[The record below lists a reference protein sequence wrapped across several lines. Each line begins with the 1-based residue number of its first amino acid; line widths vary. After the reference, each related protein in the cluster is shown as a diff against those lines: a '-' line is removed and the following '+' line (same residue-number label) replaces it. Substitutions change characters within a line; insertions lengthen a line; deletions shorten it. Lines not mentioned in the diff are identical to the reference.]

1 MSSEPFHPLPDSTQV
16 HVDRLLGAQVGEYQV
31 TDRVCEGRLGTI
43 YAAQQPATG
52 KQVTLEALRAERI
65 GNDEEARAANAIGC
79 RGIAT
84 VLGFGELPD
93 GRRYRVMERLEGESL
108 DQVMQRR
115 GRLSPSE
122 TSKLLDQVAVVL
134 EAAHAWGIVHGNL
147 GFSSVFLVRAEV
159 KLVDFGL
166 ANRSVTPQ
174 IDLAALGALGF
185 ALLTG
190 QELRD
195 GATLPQG
202 KGIPELFDR
211 LLRELVEQR
220 LENATAVRKELASL
234 CLDAVMPPQRARRSR
249 AFPLVAVASVLA
261 VAFGAAIF
269 CWPREPVA
277 PVEIPLPVL
286 EEEADVVLPEEPPA
300 PQPLETGEPRF
311 TPTAPRTVKAVPT
324 AQVLYVQTTKLEALL
339 RKRARPG
346 DDVDQAL
353 FVLNKQRL
361 RLTGN
366 PSLEDRREVARQ
378 LAGWRR
384 SYLRR

>member
-1 MSSEPFHPLPDSTQV
+1 M
-16 HVDRLLGAQVGEYQV
+16 R
-31 TDRVCEGRLGTI
+31 
-43 YAAQQPATG
+43 
-52 KQVTLEALRAERI
+52 
-65 GNDEEARAANAIGC
+65 
-79 RGIAT
+79 
-84 VLGFGELPD
+84 
-93 GRRYRVMERLEGESL
+93 
-108 DQVMQRR
+108 
-115 GRLSPSE
+115 
-122 TSKLLDQVAVVL
+122 KLL
-134 EAAHAWGIVHGNL
+134 
-147 GFSSVFLVRAEV
+147 
-159 KLVDFGL
+159 
-166 ANRSVTPQ
+166 
-174 IDLAALGALGF
+174 
-185 ALLTG
+185 
-190 QELRD
+190 
-195 GATLPQG
+195 TL
-202 KGIPELFDR
+202 
-211 LLRELVEQR
+211 
-220 LENATAVRKELASL
+220 
-234 CLDAVMPPQRARRSR
+234 
-249 AFPLVAVASVLA
+249 LA

-269 CWPREPVA
+269 CGPREPVA

-311 TPTAPRTVKAVPT
+311 TPTAPRTTVKAVPT